1 MIDNI
6 FPEDYMEIKTV
17 GVLGCGLMGSGIA
30 HVSAAAGYET
40 IVREVDDGLL
50 QKGLGKLYGFIDKSI
65 ARKKM
70 SEFEKRQ
77 VSTHLRGTTDLSELK
92 NCDLVIEAITE
103 NLELKNEQWK
113 ELDGMCGADTIF
125 ATNTSSLKVRDQA
138 AATNR
143 PDRFVGMHFFNPV
156 PVMKL
161 VEVVRTDQTGDE
173 AFKAALSW
181 VKSIDKVG
189 VACID
194 TTGFVVNRLLV
205 PYLLDGI
212 RAYEAGIAT
221 VTDIDNAMMLGCGYP
236 MGPLTLL
243 DFVGLDTT
251 HYIAGIMTDEF
262 DMPQYHSPKL
272 LQTMV
277 DKGLMGKKSGKG
289 FYDYSTGAPVPNDD
303 ELKGLL

>member
-1 MIDNI
+1 MIDTI
-6 FPEDYMEIKTV
+6 FLEDYMEIKTV

-40 IVREVDDGLL
+40 IVREVDDTLL
-50 QKGLGKLYGFIDKSI
+50 EKGLGKLYGFIDKSV

-77 VSTHLRGTTDLSELK
+77 VSNYLRGTTDLADLK
-92 NCDLVIEAITE
+92 DCDLVIEAITE

-113 ELDGMCGADTIF
+113 ELDGLCGADTIF

-138 AATNR
+138 VATNR
-143 PDRFVGMHFFNPV
+143 PDKFVGMHFFNPV

-161 VEVVRTDQTGDE
+161 VEVVRADQTGDE

-194 TTGFVVNRLLV
+194 TTGFVVNRLLI

-221 VTDIDNAMMLGCGYP
+221 VADIDNAMMLGCGHP
-236 MGPLTLL
+236 MGPMTLL

-251 HYIAGIMTDEF
+251 HYIAGIMTEEF
-262 DMPQYHSPKL
+262 DLPQYHSPKL
-272 LQTMV
+272 LKV
-277 DKGLMGKKSGKG
+277 RGDKGWMGRKSGKG
-289 FYDYSTGAPVPNDD
+289 FYEY
-303 ELKGLL
+303 

>member
-1 MIDNI
+1 
-6 FPEDYMEIKTV
+6 MEIKTV

-40 IVREVDDGLL
+40 IVREVDDTFLE
-50 QKGLGKLYGFIDKSI
+50 KGMGKLYGFIDKSI

-70 SEFEKRQ
+70 SEYTKRQ
-77 VSTHLRGTTDLSELK
+77 VTNYLRGTTDLAELK
-92 NCDLVIEAITE
+92 DCDLVIEAITE

-113 ELDGMCGADTIF
+113 ELDGLCGADTIF
-125 ATNTSSLKVRDQA
+125 ATNTSSLKVKDQA

-143 PDRFVGMHFFNPV
+143 PDKFVGMHFFNPV

-161 VEVVRTDQTGDE
+161 VEVVRADQTSDE
-173 AFKAALSW
+173 VFKASLNW

-221 VTDIDNAMMLGCGYP
+221 VTDIDNAMMLGCGFP

-251 HYIAGIMTDEF
+251 HFIAGIMTDEF
-262 DMPQYHSPKL
+262 DLPQYHSPKL

-277 DKGLMGKKSGKG
+277 DKGLMGRKSGKG
-289 FYDYSTGAPVPNDD
+289 FYDYSAGMPVPNDD
-303 ELKGLL
+303 ELKGFI

>member
-1 MIDNI
+1 MQ
-6 FPEDYMEIKTV
+6 IKKV

-30 HVSAAAGYET
+30 HVSAAAGYDT
-40 IVREVDDGLL
+40 VVREVDDNLL
-50 QKGLGKLYGFIDKSI
+50 KKGMGRLFGFIDKSI
-65 ARKKM
+65 GRGKM

-77 VSTHLRGTTDLSELK
+77 VSTHLRGTVSLKDLSD
-92 NCDLVIEAITE
+92 CDLVIEAITE
-103 NLELKNEQWK
+103 NLDAKTRQWK
-113 ELDGMCGADTIF
+113 ELDDLCPKHTIF

-138 AATNR
+138 AATKR
-143 PDRFVGMHFFNPV
+143 PDQFVGMHFFNPV

-161 VEVVRTDQTGDE
+161 VEVVKTDQTGDE
-173 AFKAALSW
+173 TFKAALAW

-251 HYIAGIMTDEF
+251 HYIAGIMSKEF
-262 DMPQYHSPKL
+262 DLPQYQSPKL

-277 DKGLMGKKSGKG
+277 VKGLMGKKSGRG
-289 FYDYSTGAPVPNDD
+289 FYDYSKGDPVPNDR
-303 ELKGLL
+303 ELRGLL

>member
-1 MIDNI
+1 
-6 FPEDYMEIKTV
+6 MEIKTV

-40 IVREVDDGLL
+40 IVREVDDTLL
-50 QKGLGKLYGFIDKSI
+50 EKGLGKLYGFIDKSI

-70 SEFEKRQ
+70 SEYTKRQ
-77 VSTHLRGTTDLSELK
+77 VTNHLRGTTDLAELK
-92 NCDLVIEAITE
+92 DCDLVIEAITE

-113 ELDGMCGADTIF
+113 ELDGLCSADTIF
-125 ATNTSSLKVRDQA
+125 ATNTSSLKVKDQA

-143 PDRFVGMHFFNPV
+143 PDKFVGMHFFNPV

-161 VEVVRTDQTGDE
+161 VEVVRADQTSDE
-173 AFKAALSW
+173 TFQASLNW

-221 VTDIDNAMMLGCGYP
+221 VTDIDNAMMQGCGFP

-251 HYIAGIMTDEF
+251 HFIAGIMTDEF
-262 DMPQYHSPKL
+262 DLPQYHSPKL

-289 FYDYSTGAPVPNDD
+289 FYDYSAGMPVPNDD
-303 ELKGLL
+303 ELQGLI

>member
-1 MIDNI
+1 MQIR
-6 FPEDYMEIKTV
+6 KV

-30 HVSAAAGYET
+30 HVSAAAGFNT
-40 IVREVDDGLL
+40 VVREIDENLL
-50 QKGLGKLYGFIDKSI
+50 RKGIGRLFGFIDKSI
-65 ARKKM
+65 GRGKM

-77 VSTHLRGTTDLSELK
+77 VSTHLRGTTDLKELK
-92 NCDLVIEAITE
+92 DCDLIIEAITE
-103 NLELKNEQWK
+103 NLDAKNQQWK
-113 ELDGMCGADTIF
+113 ELDSLCAKHTIF

-138 AATNR
+138 AATRR
-143 PDRFVGMHFFNPV
+143 PDRFIGMHFFNPV

-161 VEVVRTDQTGDE
+161 VEVVRTDTTSE
-173 AFKAALSW
+173 ETFKAALEW

-251 HYIAGIMTDEF
+251 HYIAGIMTKEF
-262 DMPQYHSPKL
+262 DLPQYHSPKL
-272 LQTMV
+272 LKTMV

-289 FYDYSTGAPVPNDD
+289 FYDYSKGEPVPNDE
-303 ELKGLL
+303 ELTGLL

>member
-1 MIDNI
+1 MQ
-6 FPEDYMEIKTV
+6 IKKV

-30 HVSAAAGYET
+30 HVSAAAGYDT
-40 IVREVDDGLL
+40 VAREVDDKLL
-50 QKGLGKLYGFIDKSI
+50 QKGLGRLYGFIDKSI
-65 ARKKM
+65 GRGKM

-77 VSTHLRGTTDLSELK
+77 VSTHLRGTIDLKDLK
-92 NCDLVIEAITE
+92 DCDLVIEAITE
-103 NLELKNEQWK
+103 NLEAKTQQWR
-113 ELDGMCGADTIF
+113 ELDQLCASHTIF
-125 ATNTSSLKVRDQA
+125 ATNTSSLKVSDQA
-138 AATNR
+138 AATKR

-161 VEVVRTDQTGDE
+161 VEVVKTGKTSDE
-173 AFKAALSW
+173 TFKAALAW

-194 TTGFVVNRLLV
+194 TSGFVVNRLLV

-262 DMPQYHSPKL
+262 DLPQYRSPKL

-277 DKGLMGKKSGKG
+277 EKGLMGKKSGKG
-289 FYDYSTGAPVPNDD
+289 FYDYSKGDPVPNDG

>member
-1 MIDNI
+1 MD
-6 FPEDYMEIKTV
+6 IKNV

-30 HVSAAAGYET
+30 HVSAAAGYKT
-40 IVREVDDGLL
+40 IVREVDDNLL
-50 QKGLGKLYGFIDKSI
+50 QKGMGRIFGFIDKSV
-65 ARKKM
+65 ARGKM

-77 VSTHLRGTTDLSELK
+77 VMTYLTGTTDLKALK
-92 NCDLVIEAITE
+92 DCDLVIEAITE
-103 NLELKNEQWK
+103 NLEVKNAQWK
-113 ELDGMCGADTIF
+113 ELDALCGKNTIF

-138 AATNR
+138 AATKR

-161 VEVVRTDQTGDE
+161 VEVVKTDKTSDD
-173 AFKAALSW
+173 AFKAALAW

-262 DMPQYHSPKL
+262 DLPQYHSPKL
-272 LQTMV
+272 LKTMV

-289 FYDYSTGAPVPNDD
+289 FYDYSTGQPMPNDE

>member
-1 MIDNI
+1 MD
-6 FPEDYMEIKTV
+6 IKNV

-30 HVSAAAGYET
+30 HVSAAAGYNT
-40 IVREVDDGLL
+40 IVREVDDKLL
-50 QKGLGKLYGFIDKSI
+50 QKGLGKVFGFIDKSI
-65 ARKKM
+65 ARGKM
-70 SEFEKRQ
+70 SEFEKRK
-77 VSTHLRGTTDLSELK
+77 VSINLRGTTDLKELK
-92 NCDLVIEAITE
+92 NCDLIIEAITE
-103 NLELKNEQWK
+103 NLEAKNAQWK
-113 ELDGMCGADTIF
+113 ELDALCPKQTIF

-138 AATNR
+138 AATKR
-143 PDRFVGMHFFNPV
+143 PDRFVGTHFFNPV
-156 PVMKL
+156 PIMKL
-161 VEVVRTDQTGDE
+161 VEVV
-173 AFKAALSW
+173 KAEKTSDDTFATALKW

-212 RAYEAGIAT
+212 RAYEAGIAL

-251 HYIAGIMTDEF
+251 HYIAGIMTKEF
-262 DMPQYHSPKL
+262 DLPQYHSPKL

-277 DKGLMGKKSGKG
+277 EKGLMGKKSGRG
-289 FYDYSTGAPVPNDD
+289 FYDYSKEQPVPNDA
-303 ELKGLL
+303 ELKKLI

>member
-1 MIDNI
+1 MQIQ
-6 FPEDYMEIKTV
+6 KV

-30 HVSAAAGYET
+30 HVSAAAGFET
-40 IVREVDDGLL
+40 MVREVDDNLL
-50 QKGLGKLYGFIDKSI
+50 QKGMGRLFGFIDKSI
-65 ARKKM
+65 ARGKM

-77 VSTHLRGTTDLSELK
+77 VSTHLRGTTDLKELK
-92 NCDLVIEAITE
+92 DCDLIIEAITE
-103 NLELKNEQWK
+103 NLETKTQQWK
-113 ELDGMCGADTIF
+113 ELDALCDEHTIF

-138 AATNR
+138 AATER
-143 PDRFVGMHFFNPV
+143 PDRFVGTHFFNPV

-161 VEVVRTDQTGDE
+161 VEVVRTDTTSE
-173 AFKAALSW
+173 ETFKAALEW

-251 HYIAGIMTDEF
+251 HYIAGIMTEEF
-262 DMPQYHSPKL
+262 DLPQYHSPEL
-272 LQTMV
+272 LKTMV

-289 FYDYSTGAPVPNDD
+289 FYDYSKREPVPNDE
-303 ELKGLL
+303 ELRGLL